1 MPVSKKSYTYL
12 LIILCFC
19 CSALNAQTTKDSI
32 ALPQV
37 IIELETNYKY
47 NFSFADSDIEG
58 VYVPRYDKDLS
69 FKEILEFLETHTSLL
84 FKNVSL
90 KFIAI
95 TKAENDLSPE
105 KIEALETII
114 ITNYLARGISKK
126 DQGTFEV
133 NFDNFGVL
141 PGLIEPDALQTI
153 RALPGVESINEKIS
167 DLNIRGG
174 TQDQNLVLW
183 DGIRMYQSGHFFG
196 LISAINPY
204 MTQRVS
210 LIKNGTNSA
219 YGNSV
224 SGILSLATS
233 DKIEKDFHA
242 EAGVNYLSSNGLVD
256 VPVFKN
262 SSVKV
267 AARSSINGV
276 FKTPT
281 YDQYYDRAFQ
291 NTEIT
296 NNEQSVKSNDEFSFY
311 DLSLRWLYQASEK
324 DFLRF
329 NVIYLD
335 NDLTFLENAIIDD
348 QVNTKTSNLSQ
359 TSFGVGLFYKRAWSE
374 VFKTKLQYYFSDY
387 RLDSQNANAITS
399 QDLTQENDVIEN
411 SFKFTSSY
419 KLDSNLQWENG
430 LDFIKTRIDNVQ
442 KMSNPLSGNF
452 SQLYATNY
460 ALFSTLSFK
469 SNDLKT
475 SLQVGSR
482 LNYFEEFDL
491 FLFEPRFSLNQKIVD
506 HLSFEFLGEVKSQ
519 SSTQIIDFQKDFL
532 GIENRRWQLADQEEV
547 PILKSYQLSLGVHY
561 HKNNWLASTEAY
573 TKKIKGIT
581 SRSQGFQNQYE
592 YASLIG
598 EYYIRGIDFLLKR
611 RFGRMNAWASYSLT
625 NNDYTFKAISEE
637 SFDSNIEITN
647 SLSFTTSYEYNQL
660 KISGGVKWR
669 SGKHYTPISV
679 EGLANNQFD
688 YLAPNSEDLDP
699 YMRVD
704 FSASKQFPIHPKINA
719 YAGISIWNV
728 LNTKNIVNAYYER
741 RNDKIFMVQQEGL
754 GITPNL
760 IFRLMF

>member
-1 MPVSKKSYTYL
+1 MSKKLNLYL
-12 LIILCFC
+12 LIITGFC
-19 CSALNAQTTKDSI
+19 CSAMQAQTIKDSI

-37 IIELETNYKY
+37 IIELEANYNY
-47 NFSFADSDIEG
+47 NFSYADHDIKE
-58 VYVPRYDKDLS
+58 VYVPVYS
-69 FKEILEFLETHTSLL
+69 KEMPFIDILGFLEANTSLV
-84 FKNVSL
+84 FEIVSE

-95 TKAENDLSPE
+95 TKKNDILTQE
-105 KIEALETII
+105 KMEELETII
-114 ITNYLARGISKK
+114 ISNYLARGISKK

-210 LIKNGTNSA
+210 LIKNGTSSA

-224 SGILSLATS
+224 SGIISLETS
-233 DKIEKDFHA
+233 DKIGNDFHA
-242 EAGVNYLSSNGLVD
+242 EAGVNYLSIYGLVD
-256 VPVFKN
+256 VPVFEN

-296 NNEQSVKSNDEFSFY
+296 DNEQSVKSNDAFSFY
-311 DLSLRWLYQASEK
+311 DVSLRWLYQASKK
-324 DFLRF
+324 DFLRL
-329 NVIYLD
+329 NVIYLN
-335 NDLTFLENAIIDD
+335 NDLSFLEKAI
-348 QVNTKTSNLSQ
+348 VENEVSTKTSNLSQ
-359 TSFGVGLFYKRAWSE
+359 TSLGVGLFHKRTWSD
-374 VFKTKLQYYFSDY
+374 VFQTNIQYYFSNY
-387 RLDSQNANAITS
+387 RLDSKNANAITS
-399 QDLTQENDVIEN
+399 QDLKQENDVIEN
-411 SFKFTSSY
+411 SFKFTTSW
-419 KLDSNLQWENG
+419 KLDPLLKWKNGFEYLQ
-430 LDFIKTRIDNVQ
+430 TRIDNVQ

-452 SQLYATNY
+452 SQLYASNY

-469 SNDLKT
+469 SNDLRT
-475 SLQVGSR
+475 SVQLGSR
-482 LNYFEEFDL
+482 LNYFKEFDT
-491 FLFEPRFSLNQKIVD
+491 FLFEPRFSFNQKIVES
-506 HLSFEFLGEVKSQ
+506 LSFELLGEIKSQ
-519 SSTQIIDFQKDFL
+519 SSTQIIDFQNDFL
-532 GIENRRWQLADQEEV
+532 GIENRRWQLSDQEEV
-547 PILKSYQLSLGVHY
+547 PILKSYQLSLGIHY
-561 HKNNWLASTEAY
+561 NKNNWLASTEAY
-573 TKKIKGIT
+573 TKKVKGIT

-611 RFGRMNAWASYSLT
+611 KFGRLNAWASYSLT
-625 NNDYTFKAISEE
+625 NNDYTFTSISEE
-637 SFDSNIEITN
+637 AFDSNIEIAN
-647 SLSFTTSYEYNQL
+647 SLSFTTSYEYDDL
-660 KISGGVKWR
+660 KLSGGIKWR
-669 SGKHYTPISV
+669 SGKHYTPISE

-688 YLAPNSEDLDP
+688 YLATNSANLNS
-699 YMRVD
+699 YVRVD
-704 FSASKQFPIHPKINA
+704 FSASKQFPIHSKINA

-741 RNDKIFMVQQEGL
+741 IEGDIFMVKEEGL

>member
-1 MPVSKKSYTYL
+1 MSKKLYTYL
-12 LIILCFC
+12 LILICFC

-47 NFSFADSDIEG
+47 NFSYADHDIKE
-58 VYVPRYDKDLS
+58 VYVPLYN
-69 FKEILEFLETHTSLL
+69 KEMPFIDILGFLEANTSLV
-84 FKNVSL
+84 FKIVSD

-95 TKAENDLSPE
+95 TKKRSILTPE
-105 KIEALETII
+105 KIEELETILI
-114 ITNYLARGISKK
+114 SNYLARGISKK
-126 DQGTFEV
+126 NQGTFEV

-141 PGLIEPDALQTI
+141 PGLIEPDALQTL

-224 SGILSLATS
+224 SGIISLATS
-233 DKIEKDFHA
+233 DQIEKDFHA
-242 EAGVNYLSSNGLVD
+242 EAGVNYLSIYGLVD

-262 SSVKV
+262 SSVKI

-281 YDQYYDRAFQ
+281 YNQYYDRAFQ

-296 NNEQSVKSNDEFSFY
+296 DNEQSVKSNDAFSFY
-311 DLSLRWLYQASEK
+311 DVSLRWLYQASKK
-324 DFLRF
+324 DFLRV
-329 NVIYLD
+329 NAIYLD
-335 NDLTFLENAIIDD
+335 NDLSFLEKAMVNN

-359 TSFGVGLFYKRAWSE
+359 TSLGVGLFYKRTWSD

-387 RLDSQNANAITS
+387 RLDSKNANAITS
-399 QDLTQENDVIEN
+399 QDLTQENEVIEN
-411 SFKFTSSY
+411 SLKLTTSW
-419 KLDSNLQWENG
+419 KLDPLLKWENG
-430 LDFIKTRIDNVQ
+430 FEYLQTRVDNVQ

-469 SNDLKT
+469 SNDLRT
-475 SLQVGSR
+475 SVQLGSR

-491 FLFEPRFSLNQKIVD
+491 FLFEPRFSFNQKVVE

-532 GIENRRWQLADQEEV
+532 GIENRRWQLSDQEDV
-547 PILKSYQLSLGVHY
+547 PILKSYQLSLGIHY
-561 HKNNWLASTEAY
+561 HQNNWLASTEAY
-573 TKKIKGIT
+573 TKKVKGIT
-581 SRSQGFQNQYE
+581 SRSQGFQDQYE
-592 YASLIG
+592 YATLIG

-611 RFGRMNAWASYSLT
+611 RFGRLNAWASYSLT
-625 NNDYTFKAISEE
+625 NNDYTFKSISEE
-637 SFDSNIEITN
+637 AFDSNIEITN
-647 SLSFTTSYEYNQL
+647 SLSFTTSYEYDQL

-669 SGKHYTPISV
+669 SGKHYTPISA

-688 YLAPNSEDLDP
+688 YLAPNSADLDS
-699 YMRVD
+699 YVRVD

-728 LNTKNIVNAYYER
+728 LDSKNIVNTYYER
-741 RNDKIFMVQQEGL
+741 RNDKIFTVKQEGL